1 MSLSKLW
8 EMVKDR
14 EAWCT
19 AVHWVAKSQTW
30 LSNWTTTTKTEAN
43 SLCNF
48 KRDSSL
54 NSASRSPVR
63 KQVYNFQI
71 FWFGQKKKEILMF
84 IWNFSIFKSPY
95 NKMAKHGSAAF
106 LGNLCKHVVTSGKPG
121 KLREERRGL
130 GGAWHPGAVGW
141 TLLLAGG
148 WVHTSLWV
156 EGRMQSHIFRAHSY
170 SPRTG
175 SDFICLSSLQLFP

>member
-1 MSLSKLW
+1 MDMSLSKLW

-14 EAWCT
+14 DAWHT

-43 SLCNF
+43 SLCHF

-63 KQVYNFQI
+63 KQAYSFQI

-84 IWNFSIFKSPY
+84 IWNFSIFKSPQF

-106 LGNLCKHVVTSGKPG
+106 LGISANTWWWVESQGSSEK
-121 KLREERRGL
+121 REEGWGEPGILGLLDGPSYCRRVGPHL
-130 GGAWHPGAVGW
+130 PLDGGQDAEAYLPS
-141 TLLLAGG
+141 TL
-148 WVHTSLWV
+148 
-156 EGRMQSHIFRAHSY
+156 R
-170 SPRTG
+170 
-175 SDFICLSSLQLFP
+175 